1 MCTTP
6 PVFLVLILAQT
17 QQGRQQQQQMTD
29 PSTNT
34 TTAATMPATAPILQ
48 RIERIIIDGIMVE
61 LKVVVQ
67 SSNKQT
73 Q

>member
-1 MCTTP
+1 MWTTP

-48 RIERIIIDGIMVE
+48 RIERIRIDIMVE

-67 SSNKQT
+67 SSNNQT